1 VTSVP
6 ICVLLEICTV
16 HVCSEYCHYI
26 PPGVAAHILLRDLE
40 PLNLRG
46 GVALHVEG
54 DEGGVELVD
63 VVLVHGRDELGLAPA
78 WGPKTC
84 SSSEID
90 IVAQTRTMCTRAH

>member
-1 VTSVP
+1 
-6 ICVLLEICTV
+6 
-16 HVCSEYCHYI
+16 
-26 PPGVAAHILLRDLE
+26 
-40 PLNLRG
+40 
-46 GVALHVEG
+46 VEG